1 MPRVAC
7 QAAVSDPLPGQL
19 RNTFRQPMD
28 RPMCAARAGGAALS
42 QVKEN
47 RTGSD
52 VDRAVCD
59 GVRKDHRDSTTGSRA
74 ISFRCELER

>member
-1 MPRVAC
+1 
-7 QAAVSDPLPGQL
+7 
-19 RNTFRQPMD
+19 MD
-28 RPMCAARAGGAALS
+28 RPMCTARAGGAALS

-47 RTGSD
+47 RTGSN
-52 VDRAVCD
+52 VDRDVCD